1 MNQAHTSSRGSIA
14 VRAVLHGIVGALA
27 GAFLGYRQVELEY
40 RSEGLISINPYV
52 APSLLVTENVSV
64 LPMFDDYVK
73 TQIALIQDSR
83 IRNMAMEDDRWRSLG
98 RRLDPETGR
107 AFEESLTVS
116 RDPGGR
122 IIRVSYTDPDPK
134 AALAAVHAVIEAYDH
149 TYGNNEAKEKARV
162 ISALETKKANLTVD
176 LSGFRDKILEKA
188 EEYASDKLDEVY
200 AHKLREWLRLDTL
213 LKTKQ
218 RALSASGIVADEFTQ
233 QEEQKEESRQVVR
246 AELAVEQIAR
256 RDRGMRDLVA
266 ARGQLQT
273 ELDILR
279 AQHLGDK
286 HREVAR
292 LLITIPM
299 LDKLIEEAAK
309 RFNESWMA
317 FGPDRAQIGRA
328 ADHANTFRQLA
339 QEVRQLE
346 AARNRAKRE
355 TVAVGGK
362 NLAIKRLQE
371 DVRRIEK
378 QLAKTNARIK
388 ELTVESGGA
397 TSRINVVNLGD
408 LPHFPI
414 NTGRRTRST
423 VLASAGGA
431 ASGVAVVLLFALLR
445 RLLPH
450 DDEAEERLLS
460 ATADPSICIV
470 HLGRTQRIGRE
481 LGELLN
487 PVDPTTLHIYRLPA
501 NTEVELHHHD
511 MDEYWLFI
519 SGHPQVTRRS
529 PAGEPQGYSLEPGD
543 LVACVRGVEHTLCA
557 DHELVYYQFS
567 SVLTGKERPG
577 HLTGESLTLS
587 AD

>member
-1 MNQAHTSSRGSIA
+1 MT
-14 VRAVLHGIVGALA
+14 VGILAVGAYLPQSR
-27 GAFLGYRQVELEY
+27 LSRQVMAQANTWF
-40 RSEGLISINPYV
+40 SPGL
-52 APSLLVTENVSV
+52 
-64 LPMFDDYVK
+64 
-73 TQIALIQDSR
+73 R
-83 IRNMAMEDDRWRSLG
+83 GLG
-98 RRLDPETGR
+98 RGERAMANWDEDAVTMAVEAARDCLTGVDR
-107 AFEESLTVS
+107 
-116 RDPGGR
+116 
-122 IIRVSYTDPDPK
+122 
-134 AALAAVHAVIEAYDH
+134 AAVGTAY
-149 TYGNNEAKEKARV
+149 
-162 ISALETKKANLTVD
+162 L
-176 LSGFRDKILEKA
+176 
-188 EEYASDKLDEVY
+188 ASTSYPFLD
-200 AHKLREWLRLDTL
+200 R
-213 LKTKQ
+213 Q
-218 RALSASGIVADEFTQ
+218 NSGIVADEFTQ

-529 PAGEPQGYSLEPGD
+529 PSP
-543 LVACVRGVEHTLCA
+543 
-557 DHELVYYQFS
+557 
-567 SVLTGKERPG
+567 
-577 HLTGESLTLS
+577 
-587 AD
+587 